1 MKHQFPAAILVLIF
15 VLVMLC
21 SCTSAS
27 HISSTPVPEPSNT
40 PSLPYQAGGISVDA
54 LHEAC
59 QRKSVGSYLWISE
72 EELILES
79 AVYPSKSTAEKYD
92 VIWFLWNIST
102 GEIKSIYHGRPSTY
116 NSIAKVSTT
125 STGMLE
131 IKLFGG
137 EIVTI
142 NRDAKTGERVADTS
156 YNASD
161 PLTTYFDSELQALF
175 FCENQQ
181 MKILKDNNLTVLYTL
196 SSNSYPRCLSVSPDK
211 STFAFAV
218 AKGDAWVSETILID
232 LNSLSVSSIQK
243 DFVAPYYCW
252 LENRL
257 CAIENRDEG
266 TTKIYYGDNLEQEI
280 LIEYPVPSSGFFYFE
295 AGQDNLGAQN
305 GLIPFAK
312 EYQTVN
318 GEWISEVNLLFL
330 DNGTPKI
337 QTVAVFHNE
346 NIFNL
351 TLSPKGDKLFFSH
364 FEAFTGKN
372 PWLTIATV
380 PK

>member
-1 MKHQFPAAILVLIF
+1 M
-15 VLVMLC
+15 
-21 SCTSAS
+21 
-27 HISSTPVPEPSNT
+27 
-40 PSLPYQAGGISVDA
+40 
-54 LHEAC
+54 
-59 QRKSVGSYLWISE
+59 
-72 EELILES
+72 
-79 AVYPSKSTAEKYD
+79 
-92 VIWFLWNIST
+92 
-102 GEIKSIYHGRPSTY
+102 
-116 NSIAKVSTT
+116 
-125 STGMLE
+125 
-131 IKLFGG
+131 
-137 EIVTI
+137 
-142 NRDAKTGERVADTS
+142 
-156 YNASD
+156 
-161 PLTTYFDSELQALF
+161 
-175 FCENQQ
+175 
-181 MKILKDNNLTVLYTL
+181 
-196 SSNSYPRCLSVSPDK
+196 
-211 STFAFAV
+211 
-218 AKGDAWVSETILID
+218 D
-232 LNSLSVSSIQK
+232 LNSLSISSIQK